1 MTYPHGKL
9 VKIYIANVI
18 NKNFPLSSYRTLENC
33 LFGAVS
39 LIENNDIDKCK
50 YSGYRI
56 TFDRKGKFPVGNRFD
71 RNCIIFW
78 SDMSSSVNFDEG
90 LTQELDGAI
99 LTAVKMYS
107 INFTENNKKFCF
119 SLNYNE

>member
-1 MTYPHGKL
+1 M
-9 VKIYIANVI
+9 
-18 NKNFPLSSYRTLENC
+18 
-33 LFGAVS
+33 FGAVS
-39 LIENNDIDKCK
+39 LIKNNDIDKCK

-71 RNCIIFW
+71 RNCIIFRG
-78 SDMSSSVNFDEG
+78 DMSSSVHVDNKQKYILNLDEG

-99 LTAVKMYS
+99 LTALKMYS

-119 SLNYNE
+119 SLHYNE